1 MYAAGLADEA
11 EKILNK
17 EQVSDSLPFGLLHG
31 KIEPN
36 SSGAR
41 IDNRRW
47 WTMNLQFF
55 LCEFEIAVGAFLC
68 YDVICEILYEQ

>member
-1 MYAAGLADEA
+1 MADSCACGCRRRMYAAGLADEA

-17 EQVSDSLPFGLLHG
+17 EQVSDSLPFVLLHG

-41 IDNRRW
+41 IDNRR
-47 WTMNLQFF
+47 
-55 LCEFEIAVGAFLC
+55 
-68 YDVICEILYEQ
+68 

>member
-1 MYAAGLADEA
+1 MYATGLADEV

-17 EQVSDSLPFGLLHG
+17 EQVSDSLPFVLLHG

-41 IDNRRW
+41 IDNRR
-47 WTMNLQFF
+47 
-55 LCEFEIAVGAFLC
+55 
-68 YDVICEILYEQ
+68 